1 MGIAAICFHA
11 IGARNILKSFNQCWN
26 WCELWLPAGT
36 KFHTLGIAAICWAI
50 WKTCNAICFEG
61 KPITNLLRLFATHV
75 CSWVTRQVFFL
86 ESDKES
92 LLEGVNTMLAIAMKL
107 VAKKKKQGH
116 LLLKDGQDE
125 AQD

>member
-1 MGIAAICFHA
+1 MGY
-11 IGARNILKSFNQCWN
+11 
-26 WCELWLPAGT
+26 
-36 KFHTLGIAAICWAI
+36 WA
-50 WKTCNAICFEG
+50 
-61 KPITNLLRLFATHV
+61 NL
-75 CSWVTRQVFFL
+75 FL